1 MPILDSD
8 GVPIHYEVFGE
19 GKPIVLV
26 HGFAS
31 SLKGNW
37 VDPRWVETLAA
48 IRKVVALDCRGH
60 GESGKPHDVE
70 AYRGDNM
77 PNDVVRLMDHL
88 EIEKTDLFGYSMGG
102 GISIRLMT
110 RIPERFTSV
119 ILGGVGNV
127 LATRGGGGRPN
138 VAEALLADDPSTI
151 TDVVAKRFRAFAEA
165 NKNDLKALGACMQSG
180 RRGAEAASLAQVKL
194 PVLIVVG
201 EKDDLV
207 GSADELAAAIPGA
220 RLRTIPDRDHLTV
233 VPDRRFKEAVL
244 EFLADGQSAE
254 KA

>member
-37 VDPRWVETLAA
+37 VAPRWIETLTA
-48 IRKVVALDCRGH
+48 IRCVVALDCRGH
-60 GESGKPHDVE
+60 GESGKPHEAE
-70 AYRGDNM
+70 AYSGDRM
-77 PNDVVRLMDHL
+77 PNDVLRVMDHL
-88 EIEKTDLFGYSMGG
+88 EIDKADLFGYSMGG

-110 RIPERFTSV
+110 RSPERFTSV
-119 ILGGVGNV
+119 VLGGVGNV
-127 LATRGGGGRPN
+127 LARRGAGGRPN
-138 VAEALLADDPSTI
+138 VAEALLADDASTV
-151 TDVVAKRFRAFAEA
+151 TDPTARAFRQFAEA

-180 RRGAEAASLAQVKL
+180 RAGADGASLAQVKL

-207 GSADELAAAIPGA
+207 GSADELASAIPGA
-220 RLRTIPDRDHLTV
+220 RLEKIPDRDHLTV
-233 VPDRRFKEAVL
+233 VPDRRFKKLVVD
-244 EFLADGQSAE
+244 FLTERSSG
-254 KA
+254 